1 MDRPG
6 NRALGLSRHALP
18 SAVLLLLTGTAI
30 GLHRASETRHDDPVL
45 EQRSLGTDDGAP
57 AAASGDPGEARFFET
72 HCLEC
77 HGSER
82 PKAGLSL
89 VQLASGEEGDPELW
103 ESVLERVASGEMP
116 PEERPRPA
124 EAELSAAVAWLE
136 AQLDTGDQVP
146 VVRRL
151 TNFEYHNTLRD
162 LLGIELDLTANL
174 PEDPS
179 RPYRFRNNASD
190 LLLGLEQLDR
200 YQENARRAM
209 ASVLVDPTPPEIHR
223 KRQSWG
229 ADTQRGM
236 PDPTAMQRDELGV
249 FGNRNNTVVNGMRV
263 FEWPS
268 TGAFRIRVRAS
279 AILPEGETEVPLR
292 IMLGHD
298 IAGHGAEPLAP
309 AGVVG
314 TLSLT
319 NTVDEPR
326 TFELTGRIENFPS
339 KPEHRYRR
347 GGKIDGRLVITPP
360 HLTVTPVN
368 VFDDGTLNDRP
379 DPLTKP
385 RAVVE
390 WIEFEAPVIDV
401 WPPEHHTRILFASP
415 LREDDPDAYVR
426 EVLARFLPRAFRR
439 PVAHEEVER
448 YAEVHAIVAR
458 ELGLETLEESMR
470 ETLALA
476 LASPDFLLHVA
487 GAGNPQHETAARL
500 SYFLWGSLPDEELR
514 ALADAGRLHDPGT
527 LDAQARRLLDDPR
540 AGAFVEEFTTQ
551 WLALDKLP
559 AVPIDLERFPRF
571 LYTVAAGERT
581 GQEVRH
587 RPTVRDAMHAET
599 VGFVGELLR
608 RNASLL
614 ELVDADFAMLNQRL
628 AAHYGIEGVRGHAL
642 RPVEL
647 PEDSPL
653 GGLLT
658 QGAPLVG
665 TSTGAV
671 PHTVYRAVWLREAIL
686 GEHVPEPPADVPA
699 LEDSVGQ
706 EQAAEAVTLK
716 DVLRLHRT
724 QESCRDCHA
733 SLDPWGIPLEQF
745 DATGRFRPRVPPMG
759 TRVPR
764 FDLATHGDL
773 EGYEATLDAL
783 ATVPVE
789 ADTRLP
795 GGPVVEG
802 VEELKRYLLAER
814 RDDIAEN
821 VVRRLLTY
829 ALGRDLN
836 HRDRATVEA
845 LLAES
850 SANDHRLRDLVVAI
864 CRTELLSGGNPR

>member
-6 NRALGLSRHALP
+6 NRALGLPRHALP

-30 GLHRASETRHDDPVL
+30 GLHRASATR
-45 EQRSLGTDDGAP
+45 DDGAP
-57 AAASGDPGEARFFET
+57 AASNVGSGEARFFET
-72 HCLEC
+72 HCVEC

-89 VQLASGEEGDPELW
+89 VQLASGEEGDPELLG
-103 ESVLERVASGEMP
+103 SVLERVASGEMP
-116 PEERPRPA
+116 PEEKPRPS
-124 EAELSAAVAWLE
+124 EAELSAVLTWLE
-136 AQLDTGDQVP
+136 ARLDTADEVP

-209 ASVLVDPTPPEIHR
+209 ASVLVDPTPPEVHR

-279 AILPEGETEVPLR
+279 AILPEGEMEVPLR

-390 WIEFEAPVIDV
+390 
-401 WPPEHHTRILFASP
+401 
-415 LREDDPDAYVR
+415 
-426 EVLARFLPRAFRR
+426 
-439 PVAHEEVER
+439 
-448 YAEVHAIVAR
+448 
-458 ELGLETLEESMR
+458 
-470 ETLALA
+470 
-476 LASPDFLLHVA
+476 
-487 GAGNPQHETAARL
+487 
-500 SYFLWGSLPDEELR
+500 
-514 ALADAGRLHDPGT
+514 
-527 LDAQARRLLDDPR
+527 
-540 AGAFVEEFTTQ
+540 
-551 WLALDKLP
+551 
-559 AVPIDLERFPRF
+559 
-571 LYTVAAGERT
+571 
-581 GQEVRH
+581 
-587 RPTVRDAMHAET
+587 
-599 VGFVGELLR
+599 
-608 RNASLL
+608 
-614 ELVDADFAMLNQRL
+614 
-628 AAHYGIEGVRGHAL
+628 
-642 RPVEL
+642 
-647 PEDSPL
+647 
-653 GGLLT
+653 
-658 QGAPLVG
+658 
-665 TSTGAV
+665 
-671 PHTVYRAVWLREAIL
+671 
-686 GEHVPEPPADVPA
+686 
-699 LEDSVGQ
+699 
-706 EQAAEAVTLK
+706 
-716 DVLRLHRT
+716 
-724 QESCRDCHA
+724 
-733 SLDPWGIPLEQF
+733 
-745 DATGRFRPRVPPMG
+745 
-759 TRVPR
+759 
-764 FDLATHGDL
+764 
-773 EGYEATLDAL
+773 
-783 ATVPVE
+783 
-789 ADTRLP
+789 
-795 GGPVVEG
+795 
-802 VEELKRYLLAER
+802 
-814 RDDIAEN
+814 
-821 VVRRLLTY
+821 
-829 ALGRDLN
+829 
-836 HRDRATVEA
+836 
-845 LLAES
+845 
-850 SANDHRLRDLVVAI
+850 
-864 CRTELLSGGNPR
+864 